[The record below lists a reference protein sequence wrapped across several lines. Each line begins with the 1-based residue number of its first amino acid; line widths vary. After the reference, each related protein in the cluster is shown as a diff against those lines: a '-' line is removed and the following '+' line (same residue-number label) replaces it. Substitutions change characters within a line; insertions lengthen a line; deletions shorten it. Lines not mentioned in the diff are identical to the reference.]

1 VPDIVGGMPIEIF
14 REFDHKILSHVLLP
28 EVMLKFVVKA
38 ASLAA
43 TVTVVNVEV
52 VFVPFVIGQIFLAL
66 NDADIWSAAHEMEV
80 NHVSHFAGRE
90 TFEHLGGELAVQD
103 AGVVIS

>member
-1 VPDIVGGMPIEIF
+1 MNVWQFPFLCFQDQVYQLLNHI
-14 REFDHKILSHVLLP
+14 LLP
-28 EVMLKFVVKA
+28 EIVLKFVVKA

-52 VFVPFVIGQIFLAL
+52 VFVPFVIGQVFLAL
-66 NDADIWSAAHEMEV
+66 NDADIWSATHEMEV

-90 TFEHLGGELAVQD
+90 TFEHLSGELAVQY